1 MQDLA
6 EHFSSPRI
14 RPAWVV
20 GVDDRYWHLQL
31 APSCHGC
38 GGCAGN
44 CEVLGSIDR
53 PMRLTRATQD
63 PILHV
68 GVEVE
73 LVLSEASLLQ
83 QAWYGYGW
91 PLLGMLIGAALLNP
105 FGSVAAA
112 LGALAGTLAAARISK
127 RRAMRHTFLR
137 PQIRRVRSA
146 V

>member
-44 CEVLGSIDR
+44 CEVIGSIDR
-53 PMRLTRATQD
+53 HMRLTRATQD

-91 PLLGMLIGAALLNP
+91 PLLGMLIGAVLLNP